1 MWSGNLKLICCVV
14 CSRFDS
20 ELQLL
25 HDELRQEKQ
34 QKDRTSRE
42 KELLIAE
49 KYSLEQNLSVS
60 VIRTQKFTGYI
71 GWPSWSVAYTQQL
84 ILLGFHFGSLE
95 DILGNVTT
103 EVKELLEIFVFYI
116 FSAIDKVSLPKN
128 STTNVTYPCIQE
140 TTVTSFGYFVSPSLG
155 STDIQ
160 RRYIYI
166 YLDLRSRMI

>member
-1 MWSGNLKLICCVV
+1 MV

-34 QKDRTSRE
+34 QKDRISRE

-60 VIRTQKFTGYI
+60 VKRTRKFTGYI
-71 GWPSWSVAYTQQL
+71 GSPSSSVAYAQQI

-95 DILGNVTT
+95 DILGNMTT
-103 EVKELLEIFVFYI
+103 EVKELLKIFVLCI
-116 FSAIDKVSLPKN
+116 FSAIDVHVFFLFVASSL
-128 STTNVTYPCIQE
+128 CIKSQ
-140 TTVTSFGYFVSPSLG
+140 
-155 STDIQ
+155 
-160 RRYIYI
+160 YIEW
-166 YLDLRSRMI
+166 